1 MTSSRLPGKILYP
14 LTSGTPVLVAL
25 ITRLKK
31 IRIEWW
37 LATTDNKEDDITA
50 TYGKALGIK
59 VFRGSE
65 KDVLSRFE
73 HIAQVSPSDWIL
85 RVTADNPLT
94 DPNLTKMLIEQAKNI
109 NKSQDLIS
117 DSIGKRNFPL
127 GLIPYIIRTSALLSL
142 RKKISSREKF
152 HLTHVTSKV
161 SKTKHAKFKNFDKK
175 HSKFG
180 GARLTLD
187 KFEDYL
193 TISSLVDKLGKNW
206 INCNINKI
214 IKVLNANP
222 KILSYNQHI
231 FQKNLSEN

>member
-73 HIAQVSPSDWIL
+73 QNRNLRFLCIL
-85 RVTADNPLT
+85 THFWPAVPTR
-94 DPNLTKMLIEQAKNI
+94 PNLVFWG
-109 NKSQDLIS
+109 IS
-117 DSIGKRNFPL
+117 CEGCL
-127 GLIPYIIRTSALLSL
+127 
-142 RKKISSREKF
+142 
-152 HLTHVTSKV
+152 
-161 SKTKHAKFKNFDKK
+161 
-175 HSKFG
+175 
-180 GARLTLD
+180 
-187 KFEDYL
+187 
-193 TISSLVDKLGKNW
+193 LGK
-206 INCNINKI
+206 
-214 IKVLNANP
+214 
-222 KILSYNQHI
+222 
-231 FQKNLSEN
+231 